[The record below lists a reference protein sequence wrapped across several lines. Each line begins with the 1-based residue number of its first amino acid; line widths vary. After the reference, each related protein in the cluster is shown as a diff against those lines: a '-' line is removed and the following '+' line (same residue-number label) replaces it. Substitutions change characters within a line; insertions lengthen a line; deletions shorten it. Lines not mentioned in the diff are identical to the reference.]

1 MLAGRRPFE
10 SDDPGEL
17 ATRQRETKPA
27 DVRDFR
33 PDAPERVAELLQ
45 SMLAK
50 DPLRRPDSARELAR
64 QLVRLEI
71 DSFAL
76 R

>member
-1 MLAGRRPFE
+1 
-10 SDDPGEL
+10 
-17 ATRQRETKPA
+17 
-27 DVRDFR
+27 
-33 PDAPERVAELLQ
+33 
-45 SMLAK
+45 MLAK
-50 DPLRRPDSARELAR
+50 DPLRRPDTARELAR